1 MHSDSLNTKPS
12 NVLNVSPN
20 RHYSMIEITPL
31 CQPQL
36 DPEFVPAV
44 LWNRAYLD
52 AVDKSPNSRVI
63 RIAVDRPEG
72 TTWVYDTALLPSSEA
87 NAADTL
93 KYCERTVKFLLWAW
107 GGSRVRISNAPD
119 VVEQLQS
126 IYSATGTRQFDYEF
140 MGKTCFDQAFAIE
153 NADLN
158 DLQESLPPATGGVGS
173 LKGNRLGFDLGGSD
187 RKCAA
192 MIDGE
197 VVFSEEIKWSP
208 YFESDPAYHRAGI
221 QDSLKR
227 AAAHLPSV
235 DAIGGS
241 AAGIYINNQPRVGSL
256 YRGISPKDFKESIR
270 PLFYELKAEW
280 GDIPFELANDGDV
293 TAMAGAMAINDNAVL
308 GVSMGTSLAAGYI
321 DTSGSVTGWINELAF
336 VPVDYRE
343 GVATDEWSGDDGCGV
358 QYFSQQAVGRL
369 LPLSGIR
376 VSDDLGLPEQLE
388 VVQAKMAE
396 GDERAAAIY
405 RTIGTCF
412 GYTIAH
418 FSEFYDFR
426 HLLFLGRVSSGKG
439 GDLIMEE
446 ARRVLDLEFPEL
458 SKIIQFQTPDEK
470 TKRHGQAIAAATLPK
485 ID

>member
-1 MHSDSLNTKPS
+1 
-12 NVLNVSPN
+12 
-20 RHYSMIEITPL
+20 MIQTTPL
-31 CQPQL
+31 CRPQL
-36 DPEFVPAV
+36 DPDFVPAA
-44 LWNRAYLD
+44 LWNREYRK
-52 AVDKSPNSRVI
+52 AVAEASNSRHI
-63 RIAVDRPEG
+63 RIAVDRPER
-72 TTWVYDTALLPSSEA
+72 TTWVYETSLLPQSDASS
-87 NAADTL
+87 ADTF
-93 KYCERTVKFLLWAW
+93 KYCERIVKFLLWAW

-119 VVEQLQS
+119 VVEQLQAV
-126 IYSATGTRQFDYEF
+126 YSADGARAFDHQF
-140 MGKTCFDQAFAIE
+140 MGTTCFDEVFSIA
-153 NADLN
+153 NAN
-158 DLQESLPPATGGVGS
+158 DAEMEEVLPPATGGVGS

-192 MIDGE
+192 MIDGK

-241 AAGIYINNQPRVGSL
+241 AAGIYINNEPRVGSL
-256 YRGISPKDFKESIR
+256 YRGISPDDFQKSIR
-270 PLFYELKAEW
+270 PLFHELKSEW
-280 GDIPFELANDGDV
+280 GHIPFELANDGDV
-293 TAMAGAMAINDNAVL
+293 TAMAGAMAINDSAVL
-308 GVSMGTSLAAGYI
+308 GVSMGTSLAGGYI
-321 DTSGSVTGWINELAF
+321 NPQGSVTGWINELAF

-343 GVATDEWSGDDGCGV
+343 GVATDEWSGDDGCGA

-369 LPLSGIR
+369 LPLSGIK
-376 VSDDLGLPEQLE
+376 VSEGLGLPEKLE

-405 RTIGTCF
+405 QTIGTYF

-418 FSEFYDFR
+418 FADFYEFR
-426 HLLFLGRVSSGKG
+426 HLLFLGRVSSGQG
-439 GDLIMEE
+439 GEIIMQE

-458 SKIIQFQTPDEK
+458 SKTIAFQTPDEK

-485 ID
+485 LD

>member
-1 MHSDSLNTKPS
+1 
-12 NVLNVSPN
+12 
-20 RHYSMIEITPL
+20 MIQTTPL
-31 CQPQL
+31 CKPQL
-36 DPEFVPAV
+36 DPDFIPAA
-44 LWNRAYLD
+44 LWNREYLK
-52 AVDKSPNSRVI
+52 AATGASNRRKV

-72 TTWVYDTALLPSSEA
+72 TTWIYETTLLPESAEA
-87 NAADTL
+87 AADTF

-107 GGSRVRISNAPD
+107 GGSKVRISNAPD
-119 VVEQLQS
+119 VVAQLKAV
-126 IYSATGTRQFDYEF
+126 YSADGKRAFDYDF
-140 MGKTCFDQAFAIE
+140 MGTTCFDQDFSIE
-153 NADLN
+153 NASDAEI
-158 DLQESLPPATGGVGS
+158 QEVLPAATGGMGS

-192 MIDGE
+192 MIDGK

-221 QDSLKR
+221 EDSLKR
-227 AAAHLPSV
+227 AAAQLPTV

-241 AAGIYINNQPRVGSL
+241 AAGIYINNEPRVGSL
-256 YRGISPKDFKESIR
+256 YRGISPDDFQKSIR
-270 PLFYELKAEW
+270 NLFHELKSEW
-280 GDIPFELANDGDV
+280 KDIPFALANDGDV

-308 GVSMGTSLAAGYI
+308 GISMGTSLAAGYI

-358 QYFSQQAVGRL
+358 QYFSQQGVARL
-369 LPLSGIR
+369 LPLSGIK
-376 VSDDLGLPEQLE
+376 VSEVLGLPEKLE
-388 VVQAKMAE
+388 AVQEKMAQ

-405 RTIGTCF
+405 RTIGTYF

-418 FSEFYDFR
+418 FAEFYEFR
-426 HLLFLGRVSSGKG
+426 HLLILGRVSSGKG
-439 GDLIMEE
+439 GDLVMEE

-458 SKIIQFQTPDEK
+458 SKTIAFQTPDEK

-485 ID
+485 LD